1 MGKAMRPI
9 IRSNGFCG
17 KNKSPVWSINIVMHA
32 MSFNKLDFD
41 FVRSFEY
48 AEKKGIDLSF
58 NTNFSTEYLLL
69 P

>member
-1 MGKAMRPI
+1 M
-9 IRSNGFCG
+9 
-17 KNKSPVWSINIVMHA
+17 VMHA

-41 FVRSFEY
+41 FVRSFEH

-69 P
+69 S